1 MPARLF
7 VISAPSG
14 AGKTSLISALL
25 KQVPGLSVSIS
36 HTTRPM
42 RPGEADGVNYHFVDI
57 PRFENMI
64 EAGDFLEHARVFDN
78 LYGTSRGSVDTALAA
93 GKDVV
98 LEIDWQ
104 GARRIRALYPAAVTI
119 FITPPSIA
127 ALRARLEARGQD
139 PAEVIER
146 RMQAAEDELS
156 HASEYQ
162 HVVVNDDFGTALAT
176 LIGIV
181 EEARKA

>member
-25 KQVPGLSVSIS
+25 KQVPGLGVSVS

-42 RPGEADGVNYHFVDI
+42 RPGEVDGVNYHFVDV
-57 PRFENMI
+57 PTFQRMVEV
-64 EAGDFLEHARVFDN
+64 GDFLEHARVFDN
-78 LYGTSRGSVDTALAA
+78 LYGTSRRSVDSALAA

-104 GARRIRALYPAAVTI
+104 GARRIRVLYPTAVTV
-119 FITPPSIA
+119 FIAPPSIA

-139 PAEVIER
+139 AAEVIDR
-146 RMQAAEDELS
+146 RMQAAEDEMS
-156 HASEYQ
+156 HAPEYQ
-162 HVVVNDDFGTALAT
+162 HVVVNDDFGSALAT
-176 LIGIV
+176 LVAIV
-181 EEARKA
+181 QAVRQP